1 MLKIVIS
8 PAKSLDFSRTFEKPY
23 TTTACF
29 LDEADYLIKKM
40 QKMSSKQIGELM
52 HLSTDLAD
60 LNYNRYQ
67 NWVRP
72 EVESEVAI
80 PALFAFT
87 GEVYR
92 GIDVETLH
100 ATEIQAAQDQ
110 LRILSG
116 LYGMLKPLDLMYP
129 YRLEMGTKLKITP
142 KTTNLYQYWGTKI
155 AQKLNEE
162 LATETNPVLV
172 NLASNEYF
180 KAIDQKTLKARVITP
195 VFKEFKNGKYSIVMM
210 YAKHARGAM
219 ARYIIQQ
226 NIQDVEALKTYT
238 VDGYSFDVNQSTDLE
253 WVFTR

>member
-23 TTTACF
+23 TTKACF
-29 LDEADYLIKKM
+29 LDEADYLIKKL
-40 QKMSSKQIGELM
+40 QKMSAKKIGELM

-72 EVESEVAI
+72 EEESEVAI

-92 GIDVETLH
+92 GIDVETLNS
-100 ATEIQAAQDQ
+100 TEIQAAQNQ

-129 YRLEMGTKLKITP
+129 YRLEMGTKLNVTP

-180 KAIDQKTLKARVITP
+180 KAVDLKTLKAKVITP
-195 VFKEFKNGKYSIVMM
+195 VFKEFKNGKFSIVMM

-238 VDGYSFDVNQSTDLE
+238 VDGYSFDVNQSTENE

>member
-1 MLKIVIS
+1 
-8 PAKSLDFSRTFEKPY
+8 
-23 TTTACF
+23 
-29 LDEADYLIKKM
+29 
-40 QKMSSKQIGELM
+40 M

-129 YRLEMGTKLKITP
+129 YRLEMGTKLKITN

-180 KAIDQKTLKARVITP
+180 KAIDQKTLKAKVITP

-238 VDGYSFDVNQSTDLE
+238 VDGYSFDVNQSTDVE